1 MKKSNILAIGATV
14 LLLAGCGNG
23 KSSDVSKKAGGKYAA
38 KQELNWTES
47 NTLATA
53 DLSKATDTLSFNV
66 LMNTQEGLYRLDKN
80 GTPQLA
86 LAKKPTFQRTAR
98 LIILSF
104 AKASSGQTAK
114 MLLQKILFI
123 HGEGPLILRRLHR
136 MPFI

>member
-80 GTPQLA
+80 GTPHIIDFD
-86 LAKKPTFQRTAR
+86 KAR
-98 LIILSF
+98 YL
-104 AKASSGQTAK
+104 KN
-114 MLLQKILFI
+114 
-123 HGEGPLILRRLHR
+123 RRLLTLKYR
-136 MPFI
+136 KRWTRAITKYGLQPELEDVMIRATAAP

>member
-66 LMNTQEGLYRLDKN
+66 LMNTQEGLYRWTK
-80 GTPQLA
+80 
-86 LAKKPTFQRTAR
+86 TAR
-98 LIILSF
+98 RS
-104 AKASSGQTAK
+104 
-114 MLLQKILFI
+114 LLWQKSQRFKGRQDL
-123 HGEGPLILRRLHR
+123 
-136 MPFI
+136 